1 MTQWSAFCQPPNSYT
16 TSWDSTDW
24 LITME
29 SLTSESTTSTG
40 RRMPHAQLALLSSAE
55 P

>member
-1 MTQWSAFCQPPNSYT
+1 MNG
-16 TSWDSTDW
+16 TDW

-40 RRMPHAQLALLSSAE
+40 RRMPHAQLALLALLSSAE